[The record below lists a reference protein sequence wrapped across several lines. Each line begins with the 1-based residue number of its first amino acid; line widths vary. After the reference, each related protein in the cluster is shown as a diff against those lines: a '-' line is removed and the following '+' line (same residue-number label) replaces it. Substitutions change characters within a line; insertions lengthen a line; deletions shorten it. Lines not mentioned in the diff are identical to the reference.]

1 MVGRTA
7 QRRTQGAKRKGDG
20 ILDHLVAFNLR
31 EVVSMGFEAR
41 CVGPD
46 GSRYLW
52 HGESGL
58 RVDTRTGLTTLV
70 TDPSTLPESLWFPTR
85 LGIAELDRI
94 HGGPAALDRVGG
106 GGR

>member
-1 MVGRTA
+1 MMVSRTV
-7 QRRTQGAKRKGDG
+7 QRRTQGAKQKGDG
-20 ILDHLVAFNLR
+20 IVDHLVAFDLR
-31 EVVSMGFEAR
+31 DVVSMGFEAR

-58 RVDTRTGLTTLV
+58 RVDTRTGFTSLV
-70 TDPSTLPESLWFPTR
+70 TDPTTLPESLWFPTR

-94 HGGPAALDRVGG
+94 HGGEW
-106 GGR
+106 